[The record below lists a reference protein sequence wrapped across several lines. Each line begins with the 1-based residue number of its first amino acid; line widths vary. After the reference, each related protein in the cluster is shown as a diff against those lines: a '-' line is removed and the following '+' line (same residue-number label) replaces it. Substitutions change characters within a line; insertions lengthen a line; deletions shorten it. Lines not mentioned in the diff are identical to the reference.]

1 MAEYKL
7 TFVFDDED
15 VMQNFAAYMSDGGGE
30 YGFIEAADEV
40 DGKRVSFD
48 YHPTDGR
55 PRNGETFI
63 ADGTIRVTS
72 EDIDD

>member
-15 VMQNFAAYMSDGGGE
+15 LMQDFAAYMSDGGGE
-30 YGFIEAADEV
+30 GTFVEWHEKNV
-40 DGKRVSFD
+40 VFD

-63 ADGTIRVTS
+63 IDRIVRVTS
-72 EDIDD
+72 EDRD